1 MESGIF
7 FELKTLEQ
15 EIFRTFFN
23 LDDVSKIKR
32 PSPTQ
37 MRIIAY
43 ILNHKDTDVY
53 QRDLEGV
60 LNLRRA
66 TVSEVL
72 RTMEKNGLISRA
84 VSESD
89 TRVKKIILE
98 KKTNEIFQSKRK
110 TFEEIEKTLEKN
122 ISKEDLNNF
131 KKVIKQMIS
140 NIEYTKEER
149 KSI

>member
-7 FELKTLEQ
+7 FELKKLEQ

-23 LDDVSKIKR
+23 LDDASKMKR

-43 ILNHKDTDVY
+43 MLNHKDTDVY

-72 RTMEKNGLISRA
+72 RTMEKNGLISR
-84 VSESD
+84 VISESD
-89 TRVKKIILE
+89 TRIKKIILN
-98 KKTNEIFQSKRK
+98 KKTDEIFQRKRK
-110 TFEEIEKTLEKN
+110 TFEEIEKSLEIHVPENLK
-122 ISKEDLNNF
+122 DCLYTVL
-131 KKVIKQMIS
+131 KK
-140 NIEYTKEER
+140 
-149 KSI
+149 

>member
-1 MESGIF
+1 
-7 FELKTLEQ
+7 
-15 EIFRTFFN
+15 
-23 LDDVSKIKR
+23 
-32 PSPTQ
+32 
-37 MRIIAY
+37 
-43 ILNHKDTDVY
+43 
-53 QRDLEGV
+53 
-60 LNLRRA
+60 
-66 TVSEVL
+66 
-72 RTMEKNGLISRA
+72 MEKNGLISRV

>member
-7 FELKTLEQ
+7 FELKKLEQ

-23 LDDVSKIKR
+23 LDDVSKMKR

-43 ILNHKDTDVY
+43 MLNHKDTDVY

-72 RTMEKNGLISRA
+72 RTMEKNGIISR
-84 VSESD
+84 VISESD
-89 TRVKKIILE
+89 TRIKKIILN
-98 KKTNEIFQSKRK
+98 KKTDEIFQRKRK
-110 TFEEIEKTLEKN
+110 TFEEIEKSLEKN
-122 ISKEDLNNF
+122 ISEQDLNNF

-140 NIEYTKEER
+140 NIEYIKEER
-149 KSI
+149 KRV